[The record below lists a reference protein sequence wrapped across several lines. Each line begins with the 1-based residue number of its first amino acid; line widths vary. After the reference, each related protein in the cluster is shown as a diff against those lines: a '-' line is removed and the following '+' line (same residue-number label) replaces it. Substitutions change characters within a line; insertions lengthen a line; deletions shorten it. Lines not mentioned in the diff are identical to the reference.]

1 MRIGIDI
8 DGVLTNIEQFV
19 LDYLSKY
26 CVQNN
31 IEYNISDMNYEY
43 SKTFNISREIELDF
57 WNTYLEE
64 YAINEKARP
73 FASGIINKLKEDGHE
88 IYIITARWLS
98 NRDDD
103 VGKNM
108 REMVKKW
115 LSENKIVYDKLVF
128 SKAEKEKKSQEIIE
142 NKIDLMIEDSPNNIN
157 ELSKIIPVICYNAQY
172 NKKCSGNK
180 IIRCYSWYDIYNKI
194 VAVNKK

>member
-19 LDYLSKY
+19 LDYISKY
-26 CVQNN
+26 CVENN

-43 SKTFNISREIELDF
+43 SKTFNISREIELEF
-57 WNTYLEE
+57 WNTYLEK
-64 YAINEKARP
+64 YTVNEKTRP
-73 FASGIINKLKEDGHE
+73 FASEIINKLKEDGHE

-108 REMVKKW
+108 RDMVNKW
-115 LSENKIVYDKLVF
+115 LSENKTVYDKLVF

-142 NKIDLMIEDSPNNIN
+142 NKIDLMIEDSPNNIK

-172 NKKCSGNK
+172 NKECSGNK

-194 VAVNKK
+194 LAVNKK